1 MLLTLI
7 SLLLAF
13 AMGFTAFRAGI
24 CTVSAVAEVRSSGT
38 ARVFLSFLKV
48 ILWVVLVTGLLEL
61 WLGGPARPPRAAGLS
76 MMSMLG
82 GFLFGVGAAIN
93 GGCSFSTI
101 SKIAQGNLH
110 MALTLPAFVLGVV
123 ISAGL
128 PPMGGDRLATVP
140 TFDPEIRRL
149 LLVPLALW
157 GIWEIAKIVTPN
169 LRGDGIWRGLAAKR
183 YRLSTGAAL
192 VGICS
197 GFLYTAHGR
206 WAYSSRIVDAFVER
220 PGAQI
225 TDGVMAIGLIVAL
238 LGGAV
243 ASAVSNGTLSFS
255 FARDMWRRNLIGG
268 FLMGFGA
275 MMVPGGNGALI
286 LQDLPS
292 LSLRGALAYLAMVVG
307 IAVTLALFMRITGGS
322 MAVSCGG
329 DFCTVEKKRPRS
341 GSD

>member
-1 MLLTLI
+1 MTLTLV

-24 CTVSAVAEVRSSGT
+24 CTVSAVAELRSSGT

-48 ILWVVLVTGLLEL
+48 ILWVVLVNGLLEF
-61 WLGGPARPPRAAGLS
+61 WLGAPARPARAGGVS
-76 MMSMLG
+76 VMPMLG
-82 GFLFGVGAAIN
+82 GFLFGMGAAIN

-123 ISAGL
+123 ISARL
-128 PPMGGDRLATVP
+128 PAMSAGGGSTAPLL
-140 TFDPEIRRL
+140 DPAIRQL
-149 LLVPLALW
+149 LLLPLGLW
-157 GIWEIAKIVTPN
+157 GMWEMAKIVTPN
-169 LRGDGIWRGLAAKR
+169 LRGDGLWRGMTAKR

-197 GFLYTAHGR
+197 GFLYAINGR
-206 WAYSSRIVDAFVER
+206 WAYSSRIVDTFVER
-220 PGAQI
+220 PGGPVADSAI
-225 TDGVMAIGLIVAL
+225 AIGLIVAL
-238 LGGAV
+238 LAGAV
-243 ASAVSNGTLSFS
+243 ASAVSNGSLSFS
-255 FARDMWRRNLIGG
+255 FAKDMWRRNLIGG

-292 LSLRGALAYLAMVVG
+292 LSVRGALAYLAMIVG

-329 DFCTVEKKRPRS
+329 DFCTVEKSRPRS
-341 GSD
+341 TPD